1 MILSLFLWY
10 VLQYVIEPLLSSHRV
25 ELTRLRNHNILGTQ
39 LSFDSNSRY
48 FITSSHWTGST
59 ANFFNLISR
68 NSLTASSQ
76 SREHTRAQIAPALI
90 WEVNLGGNRFE
101 TCSFIRTE
109 KGWLPSTLRD
119 TLKRKWMVQYKN
131 MLYVQED
138 QVLIKINPWRKCFSV
153 SFLWLKIADSR
164 GG

>member
-109 KGWLPSTLRD
+109 KRWLPITWHS
-119 TLKRKWMVQYKN
+119 KEKMVKYKN

-138 QVLIKINPWRKCFSV
+138 QVLLKINPWRKCFSV
-153 SFLWLKIADSR
+153 SFLWLKIAVSR